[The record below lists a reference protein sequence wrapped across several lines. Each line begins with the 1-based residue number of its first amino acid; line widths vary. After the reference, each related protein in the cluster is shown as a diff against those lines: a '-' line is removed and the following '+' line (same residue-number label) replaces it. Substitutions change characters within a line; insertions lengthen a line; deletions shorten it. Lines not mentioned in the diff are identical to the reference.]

1 MRGIVFDLGNT
12 LMYLDTAFDAL
23 HAQMAADLVDALC
36 ARGAKVSDAFGLDY
50 IAARREGYKRA
61 LQTNIEYTALQALSD
76 TLARHGVCFL
86 PDEALP
92 SLVEK
97 FFAQEYAHWCAYADV
112 IATLKELRA
121 QGYKIAALSN
131 ASDHVFI
138 EHITARGGI
147 QEFFDP
153 LLSSAKIAW
162 RKPDPRAFQ
171 PILGAWQIPP
181 REIVMV
187 GDAPSFDILGAHRV
201 GMRGVLV
208 AGRWDTLPQ
217 AHGEFEDAALMQPD
231 AIVHEIA
238 ELPALLET
246 WEQEER

>member
-1 MRGIVFDLGNT
+1 
-12 LMYLDTAFDAL
+12 MYLDTAFDAL
-23 HAQMAADLVDALC
+23 HTQMAADLVDALR
-36 ARGAKVSDAFGLDY
+36 ARGAKVSDAFGMDY
-50 IAARREGYKRA
+50 IAARRAGYKRA
-61 LQTNIEYTALQALSD
+61 QQTNIEYTALQALSD

-97 FFAQEYAHWCAYADV
+97 FFAQEYAHWYTYPDV
-112 IATLKELRA
+112 SATLKELRA
-121 QGYKIAALSN
+121 QGYKLAALSN

-171 PILGAWQIPP
+171 SLLEAWQLPS

-187 GDAPSFDILGAHRV
+187 GDAPGFDILGAHRV

-208 AGRWDTLPQ
+208 EGRRDTLSQP
-217 AHGEFEDAALMQPD
+217 HGEFEDAGLMQPD

-238 ELPALLET
+238 ELPALLEM
-246 WEQEER
+246 WKQGES